1 MEDISQEQC
10 PKGGKHELVLL
21 MNVYSITCKKCS
33 QYWTQHIDDVLVKV
47 TILRTILPP
56 SQMTLNDIIYE

>member
-21 MNVYSITCKKCS
+21 MNVYSITCKKCG
-33 QYWTQHIDDVLVKV
+33 QYWTRHINDVLGKGHKPSNNSSSKSDDV
-47 TILRTILPP
+47 
-56 SQMTLNDIIYE
+56 E